1 MLVLSDDV
9 DIPKPMPHGHPLGI
23 DLGLLSFVATS
34 DGELIHRPK
43 FYVDAQSKL
52 KLLRQKA
59 V

>member
-1 MLVLSDDV
+1 MLILSAHVDV
-9 DIPKPMPHGHPLGI
+9 PASMPHGHPLGI

-34 DGELIHRPK
+34 EGELIHRPK

-52 KLLRQKA
+52 NLLRQKA